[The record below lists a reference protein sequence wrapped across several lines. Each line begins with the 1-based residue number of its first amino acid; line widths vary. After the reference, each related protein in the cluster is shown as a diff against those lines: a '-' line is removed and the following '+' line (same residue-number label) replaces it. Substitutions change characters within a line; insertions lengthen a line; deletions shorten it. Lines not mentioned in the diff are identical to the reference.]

1 MREHELILHNGH
13 VLTLDPASRTTEAIG
28 VTAGTVSALG
38 TSSEV
43 LAGRGHATRVI
54 DLEGA
59 TVCPGFYDSHAH
71 MDREGLKARGGFSLA
86 GRHSVKDIVEG
97 VRLGVER
104 TPPGEWAVF
113 MPLGTPKLN
122 YIHRPDQL
130 AEGRFPTRHDLD
142 AVSPDNPVY
151 IRVPWGWW
159 VHRPFVSASPTRE
172 ALELAGIGPDTQ
184 APYNVE
190 ILREGNGEPTGVFLD
205 RSYAPVIEYT
215 LLALRPAHHLR
226 GSESRGAAS
235 ARRPMRRRAPP
246 ASTKGTASPRRSSM
260 PTGASTRTATSRC
273 ARTSR

>member
-1 MREHELILHNGH
+1 
-13 VLTLDPASRTTEAIG
+13 
-28 VTAGTVSALG
+28 
-38 TSSEV
+38 
-43 LAGRGHATRVI
+43 
-54 DLEGA
+54 
-59 TVCPGFYDSHAH
+59 

-104 TPPGEWAVF
+104 TPPEEWAVF
-113 MPLGTPKLN
+113 MPLGTPKLS
-122 YIHRPDQL
+122 YISRPDQL

-159 VHRPFVSASPTRE
+159 VHRPFVCIANTK

-215 LLALRPAHHLR
+215 LLRCVPR
-226 GSESRGAAS
+226 ITFEGPGWRDAAS
-235 ARRPMRRRAPP
+235 VPRRTRRRAPP

-260 PTGASTRTATSRC
+260 PTGESTRTVT
-273 ARTSR
+273 